1 VRWERRFQYASRA
14 ERAKFI
20 AEVYGEFL
28 AGDVLDV
35 GCSGAA
41 LREAVTGR
49 YVGIDIAG
57 QPDLVVN
64 LEKERIP
71 LPDDSFDCVVCS
83 DVLEHLD
90 NLHQTFD
97 ELVRVSRRYVL
108 ISLPNCFNYENV
120 FRIWTGRRLKFYG
133 LPVRPDED
141 RHKWFFGHHE
151 AEEFFRANATRL
163 GLGIVGLD
171 HLPLRYRGLKGGLLL
186 ALVRVL
192 SVTPRRFAELGTLAT
207 WVVLEK
213 KSRAAG
219 TLNA

>member
-1 VRWERRFQYASRA
+1 
-14 ERAKFI
+14 
-20 AEVYGEFL
+20 
-28 AGDVLDV
+28 
-35 GCSGAA
+35 
-41 LREAVTGR
+41 
-49 YVGIDIAG
+49 
-57 QPDLVVN
+57 
-64 LEKERIP
+64 
-71 LPDDSFDCVVCS
+71 
-83 DVLEHLD
+83 
-90 NLHQTFD
+90 
-97 ELVRVSRRYVL
+97 VRVSRRYVL

-133 LPVRPDED
+133 LPAAPDED

-151 AEEFFRANATRL
+151 AEEFFRANAKRS

-171 HLPLRYRGLKGGLLL
+171 PLPLRYRGLKGGLLL